1 MPQYAYGPATG
12 ELIRTD
18 TPSDWMGATDVAPPE
33 FDPATAGCF
42 WRGAGWEIVP
52 GEVPAPLPNPRIA
65 VIKARL
71 DQIDIESIRALRT
84 KAVGKSKPADDT
96 KLNALDAEAD
106 NLRAELAVTTEFI

>member
-18 TPSDWMGATDVAPPE
+18 TPSDWMGATDVAPPA
-33 FDPATAGCF
+33 FDVSTSGCF

-71 DQIDIESIRALRT
+71 DQIDIESIRALRA
-84 KAVGKSKPADDT
+84 KAVGQGKVADDT
-96 KLNALDAEAD
+96 KLTSLDTEAD
-106 NLRAELAVTTEFI
+106 ALRAELAVTAAFV